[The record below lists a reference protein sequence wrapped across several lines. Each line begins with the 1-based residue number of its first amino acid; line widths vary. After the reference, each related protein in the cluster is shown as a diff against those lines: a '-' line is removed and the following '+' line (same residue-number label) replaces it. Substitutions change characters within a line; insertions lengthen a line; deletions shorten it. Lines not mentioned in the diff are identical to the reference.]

1 MRPALRTCNGPT
13 LLTALLKLQMMD
25 RLGESAKLETPE
37 DTTITTFFVGSIT
50 PSMSEDEI
58 VEPFLPFG
66 EVWFSVNLPIA
77 STASYAMLGA
87 LLSCLTAS
95 CPGDAKHGD

>member
-1 MRPALRTCNGPT
+1 
-13 LLTALLKLQMMD
+13 MMD

-37 DTTITTFFVGSIT
+37 DTSITTFFVGSIT

-66 EVWFSVNLPIA
+66 EVGSSLDPPVVRLVAHACQFSRF
-77 STASYAMLGA
+77 S
-87 LLSCLTAS
+87 
-95 CPGDAKHGD
+95 

>member
-1 MRPALRTCNGPT
+1 
-13 LLTALLKLQMMD
+13 MMD

-37 DTTITTFFVGSIT
+37 DTSITTLFIGSIT

-66 EVWFSVNLPIA
+66 EVRMRLAVFLTYLP
-77 STASYAMLGA
+77 YVCLP
-87 LLSCLTAS
+87 LLAV
-95 CPGDAKHGD
+95 

>member
-1 MRPALRTCNGPT
+1 MLLTRPAGCRP
-13 LLTALLKLQMMD
+13 QMMD

-37 DTTITTFFVGSIT
+37 DTSITTLFIGSIT

-66 EVWFSVNLPIA
+66 EVRSVWPYSHA
-77 STASYAMLGA
+77 PGSSTCHHFLFNRGMHLRCEEMYVN
-87 LLSCLTAS
+87 CF
-95 CPGDAKHGD
+95 CE